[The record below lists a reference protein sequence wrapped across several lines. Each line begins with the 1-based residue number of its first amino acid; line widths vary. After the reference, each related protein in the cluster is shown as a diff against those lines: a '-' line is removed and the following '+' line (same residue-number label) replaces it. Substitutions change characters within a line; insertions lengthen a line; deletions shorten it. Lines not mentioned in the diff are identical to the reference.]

1 MSNVNVPAGTENDP
15 RAPWNDTTEYVDVK
29 ITTTEGRTLLV
40 EDIDKEYFLNMSE
53 SEQLGYLL
61 DCIDLHDEENIE
73 DYVYRCY
80 KYINK

>member
-1 MSNVNVPAGTENDP
+1 MSNVPAGTENDS

-53 SEQLGYLL
+53 FKQIDYLL
-61 DCIDLHDEENIE
+61 NSIHDYLQDDE
-73 DYVYRCY
+73 DIKDYE
-80 KYINK
+80 IS

>member
-1 MSNVNVPAGTENDP
+1 MSNVPAGTENDP

-53 SEQLGYLL
+53 SEQIDYLL
-61 DCIDLHDEENIE
+61 DSIHDYLQDDE
-73 DYVYRCY
+73 DIKDYE
-80 KYINK
+80 IS